1 MTDIE
6 QSSNNGKQFT
16 MVELWKMLPEVLHTA
31 MIETPGI
38 PYIRVLYVFAGFPV
52 TRAEVEA
59 VLSAYNRLMWTH
71 YTVEDI
77 SGLHLKEEG
86 AAPHVS

>member
-1 MTDIE
+1 MMNAE
-6 QSSNNGKQFT
+6 QASSDNKQVT
-16 MVELWKMLPEVLHTA
+16 MVELWKMLPEALHTA
-31 MIETPGI
+31 MIEAPGI

-59 VLSAYNRLMWTH
+59 VLGAYNRLMWTH

-86 AAPHVS
+86 ATSHVC